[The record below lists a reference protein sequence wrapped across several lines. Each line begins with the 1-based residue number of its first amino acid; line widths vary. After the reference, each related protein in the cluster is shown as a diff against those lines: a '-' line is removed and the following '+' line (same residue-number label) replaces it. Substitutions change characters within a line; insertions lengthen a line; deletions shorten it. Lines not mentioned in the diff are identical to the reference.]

1 MVVNCGSI
9 TLNNGNQMPR
19 FGLGTWLSE
28 PGKVKAAV
36 ESAIDAGYRHIDCA
50 FCYQNETEVGEAIAN
65 KIKEGVV
72 KREDLFITSKLWNTF
87 HRPENVEQGLEF
99 TLKDLGLDYVDLF
112 LIHWPTAFEFNNANA
127 KNPFPRAE
135 DKSIIMDNAACYV
148 PTWLKLEELYKKGD
162 KIKAIGVSNFNETQL
177 NNLLAKA
184 SVVPQMHQIELHGY
198 ENMAEMVKFCQ
209 DKKIQITA
217 YSPLG
222 NPGRPAGL
230 QKGQDV
236 LMEDAVVKAIAE
248 KHGKTAAQVLIK
260 WVLQRDIVCI
270 PKSVTPA
277 RIVANSEIFDFTISD
292 DDMSKINGL
301 TRGIKYVYPDAFES
315 SKFFPFNKENK
326 SAHPANYSE

>member
-9 TLNNGNQMPR
+9 QLNNGNEMPR

-36 ESAIDAGYRHIDCA
+36 EAAIDAGYRHIDCA

-87 HRPENVEQGLEF
+87 HRPENVEQGLNF
-99 TLKDLGLDYVDLF
+99 TLTDLGLDYVDLF
-112 LIHWPTAFEFNNANA
+112 LIHWPTAFELNAEDA
-127 KNPFPRAE
+127 KNPFPRNEAG
-135 DKSIIMDNAACYV
+135 IIMDDAAGYV
-148 PTWLKLEELYKKGD
+148 ETWKKLEELYAKGD
-162 KIKAIGVSNFNETQL
+162 KIKAIGVSNFNEVQL
-177 NNLLAKA
+177 KNLLSKT
-184 SVVPQMHQIELHGY
+184 SVVPQMQQIELHGY
-198 ENMAEMVKFCQ
+198 ENMAAMVKLCHEH
-209 DKKIQITA
+209 KIQVTA

-236 LMEDAVVKAIAE
+236 LMEDPVVKEIAA
-248 KHGKTAAQVLIK
+248 KHNKSTAQVLIK

-277 RIVANSEIFDFTISD
+277 RIVANSEIFDFTIAD
-292 DDMSKINGL
+292 EDMAKINGL
-301 TRGIKYVYPDAFES
+301 TRGIKYVYPDAFQP

-326 SAHPANYSE
+326 SAHPTNYSE

>member
-9 TLNNGNQMPR
+9 QLNNGKSMPR

-36 ESAIDAGYRHIDCA
+36 EAAIDAGYRHIDCA

-87 HRPENVEQGLEF
+87 HRPENVETGLDF

-112 LIHWPTAFEFNNANA
+112 LIHWPTAFEFQQNDQR
-127 KNPFPRAE
+127 NPFPQTEAGM
-135 DKSIIMDNAACYV
+135 KMDDQAHYV
-148 PTWLKLEELYKKGD
+148 DTWLKLEEIYKKGD
-162 KIKAIGVSNFNETQL
+162 KIKAIGVSNFNEQQL
-177 NNLLAKA
+177 TTLLAKA
-184 SVVPQMHQIELHGY
+184 SVVPQMQQIECHGY
-198 ENMAEMVKFCQ
+198 ENMASMVKFCHEH
-209 DKKIQITA
+209 KIQVTA

-236 LMEDAVVKAIAE
+236 LMEDAVVLEVAK
-248 KHGKTAAQVLIK
+248 KHNKSAAQILIK
-260 WVLQRDIVCI
+260 WVIQRDIICI

-292 DDMSKINGL
+292 DDMAKLNGL
-301 TRGIKYVYPDAFES
+301 SKGIKYVYPDRFEPS
-315 SKFFPFNKENK
+315 RFFPFNKETK
-326 SAHPANYSE
+326 SAVPSSYTE

>member
-1 MVVNCGSI
+1 
-9 TLNNGNQMPR
+9 MPR

-87 HRPENVEQGLEF
+87 HRPEHVEQALEIS
-99 TLKDLGLDYVDLF
+99 LKDLGLDYVDLY
-112 LIHWPTAFEFNNANA
+112 LIHWPTAFEFNAA
-127 KNPFPRAE
+127 DPRNV
-135 DKSIIMDNAACYV
+135 DKTIIMDDGANYV

-177 NNLLAKA
+177 KNLLAKA
-184 SVVPQMHQIELHGY
+184 SIVPQMHQIELHAY
-198 ENMAEMVKFCQ
+198 ESMADMVKFCK
-209 DKKIQITA
+209 DNGIQITA

-222 NPGRPAGL
+222 NPGRPANL
-230 QKGQDV
+230 QKGQHV
-236 LMEDAVVKAIAE
+236 LMEDAVVKDVAA

-260 WVLQRDIVCI
+260 WVIQLDIVCI

-277 RIVANSEIFDFTISD
+277 RIVVNSEIFDFTISD

-301 TRGIKYVYPDAFES
+301 TRGLKYVYQDAFES

-326 SAHPANYSE
+326 TAHPTNYSE

>member
-9 TLNNGNQMPR
+9 TLNNGNKMPR

-36 ESAIDAGYRHIDCA
+36 EAAIDAGYRHIDCA
-50 FCYQNETEVGEAIAN
+50 FCYQNETEVGEAINN
-65 KIKEGVV
+65 KIKAGVV

-87 HRPENVEQGLEF
+87 HRPENVEQGLEY
-99 TLKDLGLDYVDLF
+99 TLNDLGLDYVDLF
-112 LIHWPTAFEFNNANA
+112 LIHWPTAFELDTANPR
-127 KNPFPRAE
+127 NPFPQTEAGINL
-135 DKSIIMDNAACYV
+135 DDGAHYV
-148 PTWLKLEELYKKGD
+148 ECWKKLEELYKKGD

-177 NNLLAKA
+177 KTLLEKTE
-184 SVVPQMHQIELHGY
+184 VVPQMQQIECHGY
-198 ENMAEMVKFCQ
+198 ENMASMVKFCH
-209 DKKIQITA
+209 DHNIQVTA

-236 LMEDAVVKAIAE
+236 LMEDPVVLEIAK
-248 KHGKTAAQVLIK
+248 KHSKSAAQVLIK

-270 PKSVTPA
+270 PKSVTPS
-277 RIVANSEIFDFTISD
+277 RIVANSEIFDFEISND
-292 DDMSKINGL
+292 DIQKINGL
-301 TRGIKYVYPDAFES
+301 TRGIKYVYPDRFEP

-326 SAHPANYSE
+326 SAHPTNYSE